1 MHYITNTH
9 WWKSGLHYCWVPFN
23 NILVL
28 SDKFQAGKTCDEK
41 KLGLV
46 KVQKAEVP
54 VYFNF
59 LFLEITNV
67 EGPVL
72 ESYKGSRQNV
82 LGC

>member
-1 MHYITNTH
+1 M
-9 WWKSGLHYCWVPFN
+9 S
-23 NILVL
+23 
-28 SDKFQAGKTCDEK
+28 
-41 KLGLV
+41 LV

-72 ESYKGSRQNV
+72 ESLTKALDKLFWAVNEAQ
-82 LGC
+82 